1 MLIAMGS
8 MRNIGPRQPLLLRI
22 YQRYLEDSDTVS
34 FIRAVLSRYTS
45 SALERLAGHPQ
56 REVRRAAVLSLGFV
70 GGYEVNQTVGRAL
83 LDEDR
88 AVRLMAETACRAVW
102 NRAGDVHQRR
112 QLADI
117 IRLNAAGQCS
127 AAIEMASALLDDLPA
142 FAELLYQRGAAWFQ
156 LKDFS
161 RAIRDFHQA
170 LERNPYH
177 FVAATASGE
186 TYLRLS
192 DPVSALDAFRRA
204 LRLNPE
210 LESVRGQVTKLARQV
225 EDG

>member
-1 MLIAMGS
+1 
-8 MRNIGPRQPLLLRI
+8 MRDIGPRQPILLRI
-22 YQRYLEDSDTVS
+22 YQRYLEDQDTVS
-34 FIRAVLSRYTS
+34 FIRAVLSRYAAG
-45 SALERLAGHPQ
+45 ALERLAGHPR
-56 REVRRAAVLSLGFV
+56 REVRRAAVLSLGLV

-83 LDEDR
+83 QDEDR
-88 AVRLMAETACRAVW
+88 AVRLLAKTACRAVW
-102 NRAGDVHQRR
+102 NCAGDANQRR

-127 AAIEMASALLDDLPA
+127 AAIEKASALLDDLPA
-142 FAELLYQRGAAWFQ
+142 FAELSYQRGAAWFQ
-156 LKDFS
+156 LRDFS
-161 RAIRDFHQA
+161 RAIRDFHQT

-177 FVAATASGE
+177 FVAATDIGE
-186 TYLRLS
+186 AYLLLS

-210 LESVRGQVTKLARQV
+210 LKSVRGQVAELARQV